1 MMGGDKD
8 KNLDDNLPG
17 SEDLSSLYEHGK
29 KEEPSTAIDKYILQ
43 AARNA
48 VSEKKVTGTS
58 PFGGSWQMPVALA
71 AVLILA
77 VGVTVT
83 MEKFTGPGQSQVDR
97 FAPRSDTPKPVEQAA
112 DQKVGAKPGSHGE
125 TKAKRLMVRPE
136 ETPASPAARKVVPAS
151 PPAESTDQGEKA
163 GLLKTVP
170 AAEPPKTIEKESQ
183 QQSMDIDQQ
192 SDAAGKPLQQEA
204 QPTAERWLDSI
215 RELVAQDKLDEA
227 RKQLADFRRVYPDYT
242 LPEEFKRLEQ

>member
-1 MMGGDKD
+1 MGGDKD
-8 KNLDDNLPG
+8 KNLVDNLPG
-17 SEDLSSLYEHGK
+17 SEDLSSLYEQGK
-29 KEEPSTAIDKYILQ
+29 KEEPSAAIDKYILQ

-48 VSEKKVTGTS
+48 VSEKKATGTG
-58 PFGGSWQMPVALA
+58 PFNGSWQMPAALA

-112 DQKVGAKPGSHGE
+112 DQKVGAKPESHGE

-136 ETPASPAARKVVPAS
+136 ETPAPPAARKVVPAS
-151 PPAESTDQGEKA
+151 PPAESSDQGEKA
-163 GLLKTVP
+163 GILNAAP
-170 AAEPPKTIEKESQ
+170 APEPTMTIEKETQ

-192 SDAAGKPLQQEA
+192 SGAASQSLQPEA

-215 RELVAQDKLDEA
+215 QELVRQERLDEA
-227 RKQLADFRRVYPDYT
+227 RKQLADFKRVYPDYA
-242 LPEEFKRLEQ
+242 LSEELKRLEQ

>member
-29 KEEPSTAIDKYILQ
+29 KEEPSAAIDKYILQ

-48 VSEKKVTGTS
+48 VSEKKATGTG
-58 PFGGSWQMPVALA
+58 PFNGSWQMPAALA

-83 MEKFTGPGQSQVDR
+83 MEKFTGSGQNQVDR
-97 FAPRSDTPKPVEQAA
+97 FAPRSDTPKPAESASDKSSA
-112 DQKVGAKPGSHGE
+112 AKPESHVD
-125 TKAKRLMVRPE
+125 TKVKRLKVQPE
-136 ETPASPAARKVVPAS
+136 ESPAPPVASDVVPA
-151 PPAESTDQGEKA
+151 PPPVESTDQVEKA
-163 GLLKTVP
+163 GLLKAAP
-170 AAEPPKTIEKESQ
+170 AAEPTMTIEKET
-183 QQSMDIDQQ
+183 QQSMEIDQQ
-192 SDAAGKPLQQEA
+192 SGVASQSLQPEA

-215 RELVAQDKLDEA
+215 RELVRQDRLEEA
-227 RKQLADFRRVYPDYT
+227 RKQLADFRRVYPDYA

>member
-29 KEEPSTAIDKYILQ
+29 KEEPSAAIDKYILQ

-112 DQKVGAKPGSHGE
+112 DQKVGAKPESHGE

-136 ETPASPAARKVVPAS
+136 ETPVPPAARKAVPAS
-151 PPAESTDQGEKA
+151 PPAESTDQGENA

-170 AAEPPKTIEKESQ
+170 AAEPTKTIEKESQ

-204 QPTAERWLDSI
+204 QPTAERWLNSI
-215 RELVAQDKLDEA
+215 RELVAQDKFDEA

-242 LPEEFKRLEQ
+242 LPEEFRRLEQ